1 MSIQELIIYKFNN
14 FINYLALLSNDMP
27 LPKQARDHA
36 LLGEYKDS
44 REFHIGSDMLV
55 IYMVDG
61 DVIKLLRIGTHAK
74 LFK

>member
-1 MSIQELIIYKFNN
+1 MICPCQNKQEIT
-14 FINYLALLSNDMP
+14 
-27 LPKQARDHA
+27 

>member
-1 MSIQELIIYKFNN
+1 
-14 FINYLALLSNDMP
+14 MP

-44 REFHIGSDMLV
+44 MEFHIGSDMLV